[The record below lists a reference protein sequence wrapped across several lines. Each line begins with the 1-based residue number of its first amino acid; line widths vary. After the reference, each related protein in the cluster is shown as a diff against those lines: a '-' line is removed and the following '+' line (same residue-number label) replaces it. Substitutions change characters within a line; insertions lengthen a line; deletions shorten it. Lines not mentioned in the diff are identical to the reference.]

1 MNFLKLD
8 FQIPDLRLDIILLE
22 PEDLM
27 KTAGH
32 FNIAIAEAESKTQA
46 AEVELAQ
53 AGGTPGGSSEH
64 L

>member
-1 MNFLKLD
+1 MV
-8 FQIPDLRLDIILLE
+8 LLE

-53 AGGTPGGSSEH
+53 AGGTPGGTSEH